1 MRRAGRPQL
10 ARQTDAYT
18 LSVRRLY
25 PEWRRHVEQHAQAHA
40 LALEAQLA
48 AAQQRRQQAAE
59 AFAAEQ
65 QAQQHLAATRAA
77 VASAWA
83 AAAPAAFRQEVEN
96 LRANFFPRTPF
107 WYSGAAGR
115 NGPRFCQAAQGGGCA
130 LLSAG
135 YGMGV

>member
-83 AAAPAAFRQEVEN
+83 AAAPATFRQGGRE
-96 LRANFFPRTPF
+96 L
-107 WYSGAAGR
+107 AGKLFSSH
-115 NGPRFCQAAQGGGCA
+115 P
-130 LLSAG
+130 LL
-135 YGMGV
+135 V